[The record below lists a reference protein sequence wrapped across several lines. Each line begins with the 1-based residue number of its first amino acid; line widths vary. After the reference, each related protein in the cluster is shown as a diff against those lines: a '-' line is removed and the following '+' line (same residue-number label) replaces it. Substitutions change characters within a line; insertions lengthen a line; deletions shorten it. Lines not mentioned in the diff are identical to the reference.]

1 MSVLYCALV
10 SNKEKVKIAQS
21 SSGRTFELQIKTIIP
36 QIFKNSVIDRLEFD
50 DNFLTYTRSKEVTFL
65 CISPKR
71 LGEERPRKFL
81 EILIN
86 KLVSRNFI
94 EEYGGDL
101 NDLVESEK
109 KKGNIKELALQLS
122 LGNYIETQIN
132 NFNSGAEDS
141 LLTIKD
147 IQKDVNQVSKTIRG
161 AIIQQSKNINELNE
175 NLLPTTEKIKTE
187 SIFYK
192 KNIRK
197 IEGETRFC
205 CKPWV
210 IKTTITIC
218 TIILLFIIYTIV
230 AYTRCGN
237 FNAFCEDK

>member
-81 EILIN
+81 ELLIN

-94 EEYGGDL
+94 EEYGGDI
-101 NDLVESEK
+101 NDLLESEK

-122 LGNYIETQIN
+122 IGNYIDTQIN

-192 KNIRK
+192 KNVK
-197 IEGETRFC
+197 IVEGETRFC

-210 IKTTITIC
+210 IKTTITIG
-218 TIILLFIIYTIV
+218 TIILLFVIYSIV

-237 FNAFCEDK
+237 FNAFCQDK